1 MKTKSSIFYA
11 MFCLSLLLGSA
22 ISIQAWTAPSSTPP
36 AGDAPAPINVSSITQ
51 TKSGGLVT
59 NGFRSMLD
67 AFFDGPVKVGS
78 SSMPSTLAIAGDICL
93 NEVCLDAWPVSTSIT
108 CPPGEFLRGIDA
120 NGQAV
125 CEDPT
130 TEIEYYF
137 GGMYGGG
144 SSNYTNPLAGNTK
157 ACPTG
162 YAPYKVLGRT
172 DYDYSVWVC
181 VGSSAN
187 VSKVAEFG
195 GMYGY
200 GWTSGNTYNSSTYTN
215 PLAGNTKACPTG
227 YTAKQVAGKT
237 DVDYPLWYCYT
248 TNLSIPVQQQFYGMW
263 GGGYNPYSNP
273 VTGNN
278 GDSGCDAVNGVLQKR
293 VYYSGNGSSLVDHSF
308 LFCYK
313 P

>member
-162 YAPYKVLGRT
+162 Y
-172 DYDYSVWVC
+172 
-181 VGSSAN
+181 
-187 VSKVAEFG
+187 
-195 GMYGY
+195 
-200 GWTSGNTYNSSTYTN
+200 
-215 PLAGNTKACPTG
+215 
-227 YTAKQVAGKT
+227 TAKQVAGKT